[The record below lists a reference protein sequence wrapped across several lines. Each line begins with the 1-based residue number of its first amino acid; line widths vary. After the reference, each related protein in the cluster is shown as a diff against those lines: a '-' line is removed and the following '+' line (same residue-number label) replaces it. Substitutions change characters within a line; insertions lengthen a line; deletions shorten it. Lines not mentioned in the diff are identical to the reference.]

1 MLITG
6 IKMKSILLRNKRATS
21 QKSYK
26 LSPNL
31 ILEVEGEEREGVE
44 VKQAEEAIENQAGAK
59 EEEAAEEGVEEAE
72 VEEAEPGAEEG
83 AVAEEG
89 LASRELSLVKITT
102 DMEGE
107 EAACLLELRHC

>member
-1 MLITG
+1 MLITR

-59 EEEAAEEGVEEAE
+59 EEEAAEEAE
-72 VEEAEPGAEEG
+72 VEEAEAGAEEG

-102 DMEGE
+102 DMGVE
-107 EAACLLELRHC
+107 EAACLLGLLPC

>member
-1 MLITG
+1 MQIMRM
-6 IKMKSILLRNKRATS
+6 KMKSILWKNKRATS

-59 EEEAAEEGVEEAE
+59 EEEAAEEAE
-72 VEEAEPGAEEG
+72 VEEAEAGAEEG

-102 DMEGE
+102 DMGVE
-107 EAACLLELRHC
+107 EAACLLELQHC